1 MCSSNMKCWRS
12 SSFLSIEALK
22 TFRSNLI
29 RRRESLVL
37 SKTWC
42 AKERL
47 LERLILFLGRVAND
61 WMRTWIWVEPTG
73 METAL
78 HCCFL
83 CLESNLERNWKKHR
97 RLIKLQHPTFCCI
110 AFEVRYFSYPLYTCI
125 TLLKSLFEHLIQNCG
140 GGGGRGWD
148 FYQMWYFS
156 SHLFSDGSSQCTM
169 STQN

>member
-1 MCSSNMKCWRS
+1 M
-12 SSFLSIEALK
+12 
-22 TFRSNLI
+22 
-29 RRRESLVL
+29 
-37 SKTWC
+37 WC

-125 TLLKSLFEHLIQNCG
+125 TLLKSLFEHLIQNCRG
-140 GGGGRGWD
+140 GGVGISIKCDISLLTYSVMG
-148 FYQMWYFS
+148 
-156 SHLFSDGSSQCTM
+156 HLSVLCLHKIKLTCWVGKRRSQHKAQYCP
-169 STQN
+169 SALI